1 MAKIKTTQAANRER
15 VQEILK
21 RFRKTYPHARCTLDF
36 DNPLELLVATILAA
50 QCTDERVN
58 IVTKSLFK
66 KFKTAQDYV
75 DASQAELETAVQSCG
90 FFRQK
95 TKSIKKTCAAIIERF
110 NGQVPGDMESLLQL
124 NGVGRK
130 TANVL
135 LGECFN
141 TPGIIVDTH
150 CKRVAARLGLTKNE
164 DPGKIEQD
172 LMKIVPQQ
180 DWTLFSH
187 YLVFH
192 GRTTCQAR
200 KPKCEECPVNYLC
213 PYPEKAGKE

>member
-21 RFRKTYPHARCTLDF
+21 RFRETYPRARCTLDF
-36 DNPLELLVATILAA
+36 TNPLELLVATILAA

-66 KFKTAQDYV
+66 KYKTAQDYV
-75 DASQAELETAVQSCG
+75 DAPQAELEKAVQSCG

-95 TKSIKKTCAAIIERF
+95 SKSIKKTCATLIERF
-110 NGQVPGDMESLLQL
+110 NGQVPGDMDSLLQL

-130 TANVL
+130 TANVI

-150 CKRVAARLGLTKNE
+150 CKRVAARLGLTKHE
-164 DPGKIEQD
+164 DPAKIEQD

-200 KPKCEECPVNYLC
+200 KPNCEQCPVNDLC
-213 PYPEKAGKE
+213 AYIR